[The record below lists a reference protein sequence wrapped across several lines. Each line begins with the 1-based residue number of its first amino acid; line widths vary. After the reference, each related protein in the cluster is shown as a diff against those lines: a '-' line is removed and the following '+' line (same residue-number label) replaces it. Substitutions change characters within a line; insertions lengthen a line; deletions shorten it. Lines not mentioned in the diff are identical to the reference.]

1 MPLKLYLPLRIL
13 LLPNESQPAYNPVGK
28 LDFATTHHLLPM
40 DESFHFALLRILVV
54 QILKALGFD
63 KCKPSVANVITDLCA
78 RYLAKLLAQSLKLAR
93 HRDAAADAIT
103 MESALT
109 IQDVSQAML
118 DIGLLKPRVGE
129 SILDAFDVPPVA
141 VAPALGVNHEG
152 GSDGGTKTAEL
163 FKLWLLYSDVA
174 TTARKLSRVSNVQ
187 VQALVEKRRV
197 DLDEGGEE
205 EDKEKRERRLRERQE
220 YYNQAEPATR
230 GAARGDNDLMA
241 AEAYN
246 GSAATHA
253 SLGRHDAH
261 NASLQLDWL
270 NYLAEKDLHSAH
282 DLRFLNT
289 ALHANL
295 VELAGIEQLH
305 LREDREKV
313 TAGGSYRF
321 DHMVIE
327 IEEGVQVPEAVVES
341 LPYNVRYDAALLE
354 DDLQA
359 YWEFAQRER
368 SQIEDK
374 SDLREATAGA
384 ETKQAAL
391 ELDED
396 AVIDK

>member
-1 MPLKLYLPLRIL
+1 MCLTHRMSALSFNLHTTRLAQL
-13 LLPNESQPAYNPVGK
+13 E
-28 LDFATTHHLLPM
+28 FATSLDLLPM

-63 KCKPSVANVITDLCA
+63 KCKPSVANVMTDLCA

-103 MESALT
+103 MESSLT

-163 FKLWLLYSDVA
+163 FKLWLLYSDAA
-174 TTARKLSRVSNVQ
+174 TTARKLSRVSSVQ

-220 YYNQAEPATR
+220 YFNQAEPATR
-230 GAARGDNDLMA
+230 TTRGDTDLLSM
-241 AEAYN
+241 EAN

-253 SLGRHDAH
+253 SLGRHDA
-261 NASLQLDWL
+261 NATLQLDWV
-270 NYLAEKDLHSAH
+270 NFLAEKDLHSAH

-289 ALHANL
+289 ALHSNL

-305 LREDREKV
+305 LSEDREKV
-313 TAGGSYRF
+313 AAGGPYRF

-327 IEEGVQVPEAVVES
+327 IEEGVQVPEAVVGS
-341 LPYNVRYDAALLE
+341 LPYNVRYDAALLD

-368 SQIEDK
+368 SQ
-374 SDLREATAGA
+374 TAEVPDQQETVA
-384 ETKQAAL
+384 DTETKQAAL

-396 AVIDK
+396 ADL